1 MKRIISCFV
10 CLAIILG
17 AFSTAFATTPESFKM
32 GDNITATYNADK
44 SVLMVEGTGKMWDYT
59 EENCPAN
66 DSTKK
71 ILVKEGIENVS
82 AYAFSSFA
90 FVEKIT
96 LPEGLKSIGK
106 AAFQYT
112 KISELTLP
120 DSVSYIGDYA
130 FSGNINLTEITL
142 PKNLTFIG
150 EGAFAFCQNLK
161 SVTFYGDNEIKGIAS
176 AFYLCEGLEEF
187 NVDLN
192 NSKYTCANGVLYTND
207 GLTLIKYP
215 NGKSET
221 EFTVPNVV
229 KAIGEYAFAE
239 TKLEKINLNSNTTT
253 IGSYAFY
260 ASSIKSIVL
269 PDSVKNIGAYAFSE
283 CFNAK
288 KLVLP
293 KRLKAIKESAFMGVN
308 AKKIS
313 IPNSVTYIGKYA
325 FANCN
330 KLESV
335 TLPKNLKTIKPYA
348 FNNCEKLSLVNLSSS
363 LAQGIGEAFRECNS
377 IEKFKVSK
385 TNKKY
390 SVKKD
395 VLFNKNISRLVKY
408 PAKKS
413 GKSYTVPSSV
423 KVIDKYAF
431 SSCLKLKNISL
442 PKNLKKI
449 YNNAFETTAIIKVD
463 LPKKLTYIGA
473 NAFSGS
479 RLKSIT
485 FNNKLK
491 TIGKDAFFAC
501 DSLKTVNLNR
511 CETKSNIGLALR
523 SADGLKQFKVN
534 KKNRNFSVK
543 DGVLFNKSG
552 TKLIMFPLGKSTKK
566 YIVPGKVSSI
576 GDYAFYCN
584 YKLNQITLPKKL
596 KTIGNGAFFAT
607 GLTKITLPASVTKIG
622 KRAFNA
628 SEEAGN
634 LKITLLGKKAP
645 KISTESFMSPT
656 ETGGCD
662 CIIYVKSKSVKS
674 NLQKQFKD
682 KNITSKIIVK

>member
-1 MKRIISCFV
+1 MKKIISCFV
-10 CLAIILG
+10 CFTIILS
-17 AFSTAFATTPESFKM
+17 AFSIAFAATPDSFKM
-32 GDNITATYNADK
+32 GDNITATYSADQ
-44 SVLMVEGTGKMWDYT
+44 SVLTVEGSGKMWDYT
-59 EENCPAN
+59 DETCIDNQL
-66 DSTKK
+66 TKK
-71 ILVKEGIENVS
+71 IIIKADIENIS
-82 AYAFSSFA
+82 EYAFSSFT
-90 FVEKIT
+90 FVKEIS
-96 LPEGLKSIGK
+96 LPEGLESIGE

-120 DSVSYIGDYA
+120 DSVSHIGDYA

-150 EGAFAFCQNLK
+150 EGAFAFCENLYT
-161 SVTFYGDNEIKGIAS
+161 VTLYGKNEIKGIAS
-176 AFYLCEGLEEF
+176 AFDLCENLKSF
-187 NVDLN
+187 NVAPDN
-192 NSKYTCANGVLYTND
+192 QNYVCVDGVLYTK
-207 GLTLIKYP
+207 GRTTLVKYP
-215 NGKSET
+215 NGKSQNK
-221 EFTVPNVV
+221 FIIPSGV
-229 KAIGEYAFAE
+229 KVIGEHAFAE
-239 TKLEKINLNSNTTT
+239 TKLEQITFNEGLTKIN
-253 IGSYAFY
+253 SYAFF
-260 ASSIKSIVL
+260 ASSIESIAL

-325 FANCN
+325 FANCS

-449 YNNAFETTAIIKVD
+449 YNNAFETTAISKVD

-511 CETKSNIGLALR
+511 CETKSNLGLALN
-523 SADGLKQFKVN
+523 SADELRQFKVS
-534 KKNRNFSVK
+534 KKNRKFSVK

-552 TKLIMFPLGKSTKK
+552 TKLIMYPVGKSNKRYT
-566 YIVPGKVSSI
+566 VPSKVSSI
-576 GDYAFYCN
+576 GDYAFYCA
-584 YKLNQITLPKKL
+584 YKLNKITLPKKL
-596 KTIGNGAFFAT
+596 KTIGNSSFFAT
-607 GLTKITLPASVTKIG
+607 GATKITLPASVTKIG
-622 KRAFNA
+622 RRAFC
-628 SEEAGN
+628 AGDVGD
-634 LKITLLGKKAP
+634 LKITMLCKKAP
-645 KISTESFMSPT
+645 KISKQSFINVSD
-656 ETGGCD
+656 GSD
-662 CIIYVKSKSVKS
+662 CIIYVKSKSLKS
-674 NLQKQFKD
+674 DLQKQFKS
-682 KNITSKIIVK
+682 KNIESKIIVK